1 MTTNGYALFDTAIGR
16 CGIAWNDRGVV
27 GVQLPEPSEADTRER
42 LARRS
47 GGASEATPP
56 AAVQRV
62 VDGIVALLRGEMADL
77 STVTLDMDGVPSFD
91 RRVYD
96 VARTVPPGE
105 TITYGEIA
113 TRLGAPQ
120 EARAVGRAL
129 ARNPFAIVVPCHRVL
144 AAGGTL
150 GGFSANGGVRTKR
163 GLLSIEG
170 APVSNVL
177 TLFEDEGAL

>member
-1 MTTNGYALFDTAIGR
+1 MDANGYALFDTAIGR

-27 GVQLPEPSEADTRER
+27 GVHLPERSEAETHER
-42 LARRS
+42 LAHRS
-47 GGASEATPP
+47 GEASETTPP

-77 STVTLDMDGVPSFD
+77 SAVTLDLDGVPLFD
-91 RRVYD
+91 RRVYEE
-96 VARTVPPGE
+96 ARSVPPGA

-113 TRLGAPQ
+113 TRLGAPE

-144 AAGGTL
+144 AAGGKF

-170 APVSNVL
+170 APVANAL
-177 TLFEDEGAL
+177 TLFEDEDCS